1 MCISVYVCKR
11 VYIIC
16 KRVCIRVCMYM
27 HLVIKDKIRRLL
39 KKKKKKNLEFGKKGN
54 ILSKKREKKW
64 NIT

>member
-1 MCISVYVCKR
+1 
-11 VYIIC
+11 
-16 KRVCIRVCMYM
+16 M
-27 HLVIKDKIRRLL
+27 HLVIKDKIRRLI